1 MTLLQFSEI
10 YLLLTTKHGH
20 TLKLTVIRFLETFC
34 SNILIS
40 TLHIFINNFVL
51 TVCPLTLIYLLI
63 HIVITYQFQFSI
75 FAWVLL
81 NILYLVVVFV
91 DIYCWMLIYLRVL
104 KFLNIFDL
112 VLFVEMFLQII
123 SRWVYLGLLESFC
136 PGHVHLLIENV
147 LLGGAFW
154 LKTVSETFV
163 YFVGFL

>member
-1 MTLLQFSEI
+1 
-10 YLLLTTKHGH
+10 
-20 TLKLTVIRFLETFC
+20 
-34 SNILIS
+34 
-40 TLHIFINNFVL
+40 
-51 TVCPLTLIYLLI
+51 
-63 HIVITYQFQFSI
+63 
-75 FAWVLL
+75 
-81 NILYLVVVFV
+81 
-91 DIYCWMLIYLRVL
+91 MLIYLRVL

-123 SRWVYLGLLESFC
+123 SRWVYLGLLKSFY